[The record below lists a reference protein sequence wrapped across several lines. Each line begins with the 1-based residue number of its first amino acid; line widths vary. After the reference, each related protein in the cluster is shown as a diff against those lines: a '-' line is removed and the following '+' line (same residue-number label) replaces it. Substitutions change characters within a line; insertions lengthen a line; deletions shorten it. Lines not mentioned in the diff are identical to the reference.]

1 MTAVEKPY
9 LVLVRHGQSEWNEK
23 NLFTGCIDVPLTKK
37 GEQEACDAGCVLKEQ
52 GMVFDIGYTSA
63 LVRAQ
68 DSLTLILQELGQS
81 HIPVVRDAALNE
93 RDYGDLVGLNKT
105 GACET
110 WGEDQIMCWR
120 RSYDVSPPGGESLK
134 DTADRVLPFFNTH
147 IEPDLRDGK
156 SVLVVAHGNSLRAL
170 VMHLEHIT
178 PEDIPNLNLPT
189 GEPRVYA
196 YRGGVYTRAA

>member
-1 MTAVEKPY
+1 MIAIHKPY

-23 NLFTGCIDVPLTKK
+23 NLFTGCRDVPLTQK
-37 GEQEACDAGCVLKEQ
+37 GKQEAYDVGRTLKNT
-52 GMVFDIGYTSA
+52 GMVFDAAYTSA

-68 DSLTLILQELGQS
+68 DTLAIMLQELGQQ
-81 HIPVVRDAALNE
+81 HIPIVYDAALNE
-93 RDYGDLVGLNKT
+93 RDYGDLIGLNKSD
-105 GACET
+105 ACGI

-120 RSYDVSPPGGESLK
+120 RSYDVCPPGGESLK
-134 DTADRVLPFFNTH
+134 DTADRVLPFFRTR

-170 VMHLEHIT
+170 VMALEHIT

-189 GEPRVYA
+189 GEPRVYV
-196 YRGGVYTRAA
+196 YREGVYTRV